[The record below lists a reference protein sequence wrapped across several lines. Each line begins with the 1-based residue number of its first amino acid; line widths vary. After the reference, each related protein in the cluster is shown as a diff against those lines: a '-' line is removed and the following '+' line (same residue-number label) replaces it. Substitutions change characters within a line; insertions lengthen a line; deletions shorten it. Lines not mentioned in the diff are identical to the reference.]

1 MTYRV
6 DDLPKIPPDFI
17 VFKILR
23 ALKYI
28 HSAGIIHRDL
38 KPSNIAVNEGKKL
51 KQQQDTHSDFKDC
64 ELRILDFGLARQA
77 EEQMTGY
84 VATRWY
90 RAPEIMLNWMH
101 YTTTVDVWSCGCIM
115 AELLTG
121 RTLFPG
127 INFSIFELYFL

>member
-51 KQQQDTHSDFKDC
+51 QNSS
-64 ELRILDFGLARQA
+64 RILTQILKIANYEFLILDWPVRQK
-77 EEQMTGY
+77 
-84 VATRWY
+84 
-90 RAPEIMLNWMH
+90 NK
-101 YTTTVDVWSCGCIM
+101 
-115 AELLTG
+115 
-121 RTLFPG
+121 
-127 INFSIFELYFL
+127 

>member
-51 KQQQDTHSDFKDC
+51 K
-64 ELRILDFGLARQA
+64 
-77 EEQMTGY
+77 
-84 VATRWY
+84 
-90 RAPEIMLNWMH
+90 
-101 YTTTVDVWSCGCIM
+101 
-115 AELLTG
+115 
-121 RTLFPG
+121 
-127 INFSIFELYFL
+127 